1 MADDARED
9 YKAAGIAVACGVGI
23 AAVGLLIALA
33 SAVVFHAKTYAGI
46 MAVTEKEAIA
56 DDLPSAETTSSIAL
70 MDTDSA
76 AKLETGKSDPWR
88 KWSASTMSA
97 AITARSLTRMSR

>member
-1 MADDARED
+1 M
-9 YKAAGIAVACGVGI
+9 ACGVGI

-33 SAVVFHAKTYAGI
+33 SSVVFHAKTYAGI

-76 AKLETGKSDPWR
+76 AKLGRPENRIPGGSGQPVRCQRRLQPDRLPG
-88 KWSASTMSA
+88 
-97 AITARSLTRMSR
+97 